1 MLSSPVLLVGATLAT
16 FWAALF
22 HLLLGRKLTD
32 LILYWVV
39 GLIGFT
45 VGQAMADILQLRWL
59 LVGQVHVVQGSLA
72 CWIGMLVARWLKV

>member
-16 FWAALF
+16 LWAALF

-39 GLIGFT
+39 GLIGFA

-59 LVGQVHVVQGSLA
+59 LVGQVHVVEGSLA